1 MEVRKLIIERFR
13 GIQSCEWNL
22 RSRIVCIVGSG
33 GTTKTTLLDAIG
45 LALSRSYRPQFT
57 DADFWRGDTSSPVR
71 ITVAVTQPPREL
83 ITEATFGLERSGIG
97 PDGTLHHD
105 PIQDTEPCLLIRLQ
119 VDSSLEPIWTV
130 VRPDEEDGRPITAGQ
145 RAKLG
150 FFRLGEDVDAH
161 LRWGRSSALSALTES
176 QSDAASVVLDAH
188 RHARNAAFGL
198 GNASLQHA
206 ADTVKRTAQALG
218 ARAYDT
224 LRAGLDAVGSSSA
237 GLVLH
242 NDTIPLTREGLGTRR
257 LTSLAIQNEA
267 VEGGSIIA
275 IDEVEHGLE
284 PHRLVHLLHRLR
296 VFAEAQEIQVF
307 LTTHSELTATALR
320 AQDLVVARSHGGVT
334 TVSGVDGSLD
344 EVQGTVRSAP
354 AALLARRIIVV
365 EGSTEVGFVRQL
377 CRHWETRDVDGRGQ
391 LTAATAGLAVVN
403 GGGGASAAQR
413 TKVFVSLGY
422 PCALLLDNDDR
433 SVDSAVAEAE
443 ASGATLIR
451 WTGGRALE
459 DEIVHELDDEGVRRF
474 VEVAAESL
482 GEESVRDRIADRLG
496 VSQRIGLDPKSWRDD
511 DHDDGAIRTAI
522 ACAATGRSLN
532 ADGTIGR
539 QEAKRGW
546 FKRED
551 GGEEL
556 AHLVCAHGAALR
568 ETHLAR
574 QLVQLRRF
582 VYVNP

>member
-1 MEVRKLIIERFR
+1 
-13 GIQSCEWNL
+13 
-22 RSRIVCIVGSG
+22 
-33 GTTKTTLLDAIG
+33 
-45 LALSRSYRPQFT
+45 
-57 DADFWRGDTSSPVR
+57 
-71 ITVAVTQPPREL
+71 
-83 ITEATFGLERSGIG
+83 
-97 PDGTLHHD
+97 
-105 PIQDTEPCLLIRLQ
+105 
-119 VDSSLEPIWTV
+119 VDS
-130 VRPDEEDGRPITAGQ
+130 RPITAGQ

-188 RHARNAAFGL
+188 RHARDAAFDL
-198 GNASLQHA
+198 GNASLQRA
-206 ADTVKRTAQALG
+206 ADTVKRGAQELG
-218 ARAYDT
+218 ARVYDT
-224 LRAGLDAVGSSSA
+224 IRAGLDAVGSSSA

-275 IDEVEHGLE
+275 IDEVEYGLE

-296 VFAEAQEIQVF
+296 VSAEARQIQVF
-307 LTTHSELTATALR
+307 LTTHSELTVTALM
-320 AQDLVVARSHGGVT
+320 AQDLAVARSHGGVT
-334 TVSGVDGSLD
+334 TVSDVDGSLD
-344 EVQGTVRSAP
+344 NVQGTVRSAP
-354 AALLARRIIVV
+354 AALLGRRIIVV

-377 CRHWETRDVDGRGQ
+377 CRYWETRNVEGRGQ
-391 LTAATAGLAVVN
+391 LTAATAGLAVAN

-413 TKVFVSLGY
+413 AKVFVSLGY
-422 PCALLLDNDDR
+422 PCALVLDNDDR
-433 SVDSAVAEAE
+433 SVDSVATEAE
-443 ASGATLIR
+443 AAGVTLIR
-451 WTGGRALE
+451 WTDGRALE
-459 DEIVHELDDEGVRRF
+459 DEIVRELDDDGVRCF

-496 VSQRIGLDPKSWRDD
+496 VTRLIGLDPTNWRDD
-511 DHDDGAIRTAI
+511 DRDDATIRTAI

-532 ADGTIGR
+532 ADGTLGE
-539 QEAKRGW
+539 QETKRGW

-568 ETHLAR
+568 GTHLAD
-574 QLVQLRRF
+574 QLVRLRKF
-582 VYVNP
+582 VYVKP